1 MAKAYLFSYEE
12 DIFMNW
18 VTLIIAGLFEVV
30 WAISMKF
37 SHGFTKLDW
46 TIVTIVGMIISFLLL
61 AHATKSLPIG
71 IAYPV
76 WTGIGAVGTVIA
88 GIILFGDKLSMMTW
102 LFVVLLLISIV
113 GIKLTS

>member
-1 MAKAYLFSYEE
+1 
-12 DIFMNW
+12 MNW

-88 GIILFGDKLSMMTW
+88 GIILFGDKLSMLTW
-102 LFVVLLLISIV
+102 LFVILLLVSIV

>member
-1 MAKAYLFSYEE
+1 
-12 DIFMNW
+12 MNW
-18 VTLIIAGLFEVV
+18 ITLIIAGLFEVF

-46 TIVTIVGMIISFLLL
+46 TIVTIVGMIISFLRL

-88 GIILFGDKLSMMTW
+88 GIILFGDKLSMLTW
-102 LFVVLLLISIV
+102 LFVILLLVSVV